1 MRIPQRGQRLVRPLV
16 LGLALSI
23 APVATAVTTAATT
36 SPASATVCESS
47 WGSLAKKR
55 APSTD
60 KQITDVRS
68 GRHACFD
75 RLVIVLNGNGHG
87 KPGYQVKYVRHVV
100 KDGSG
105 DRVPLR
111 GRASLRIIVKA
122 PASDD
127 DGEPTYTPA
136 DWREVADVDGYRT
149 FRQVAFAG
157 SFEGWTTI
165 GLGVRARLPMRVFV
179 LNDADGSRRVVVD
192 VAHRWPARRA

>member
-1 MRIPQRGQRLVRPLV
+1 M
-16 LGLALSI
+16 
-23 APVATAVTTAATT
+23 
-36 SPASATVCESS
+36 
-47 WGSLAKKR
+47 R

-75 RLVIVLNGNGHG
+75 RLVIALNGDGRG
-87 KPGYQVKYVRHVV
+87 TPGYEVRYVRHVV

-111 GRASLRIIVKA
+111 GRADVFIVIHA
-122 PASDD
+122 PTSDSEGD
-127 DGEPTYTPA
+127 ATYEPA
-136 DWREVADVDGYRT
+136 DQRELVDVDGYET
-149 FRQVAFAG
+149 FRQVAFGG

-179 LNDADGSRRVVVD
+179 LNEGDGGRRVVVD
-192 VAHRWPARRA
+192 VAHEW